1 MLSGPV
7 EIFCGATLPSC
18 TTALIL
24 LAYNKRD
31 QPYQNSR
38 ILACYTYFHVSC
50 WTLGPAFVESTKE
63 SYRTGEHFNSTLVF
77 RKIRR
82 QIHSPRK
89 ESLEIRTERTFSNTK
104 HKVRQSYA
112 TQPTSPFLC
121 QALPCLILPNTAV
134 KDVFNYS
141 TQMQKTG
148 GCNYV
153 YFQPNITLAYPTVL
167 YRSK

>member
-1 MLSGPV
+1 MKFSMLSGQV
-7 EIFCGATLPSC
+7 EIVCGATLPSC

-24 LAYNKRD
+24 LVYNKRD
-31 QPYQNSR
+31 QSYQNSR

-63 SYRTGEHFNSTLVF
+63 SYRTGEHLYSTLVF

-82 QIHSPRK
+82 RIHSPRQ

-112 TQPTSPFLC
+112 T
-121 QALPCLILPNTAV
+121 
-134 KDVFNYS
+134 
-141 TQMQKTG
+141 
-148 GCNYV
+148 
-153 YFQPNITLAYPTVL
+153 
-167 YRSK
+167 